1 MKFEVSNDFEK
12 ALKHLK
18 KKYPSLVSDVLAF
31 KEELTMNPL
40 LGIELFPNCRKARLA
55 IKSKGK
61 GKSGGGRIIF
71 YFKVVEDSILLLYLY
86 DKAEM
91 DSVSE
96 AFIKELL
103 KTS

>member
-1 MKFEVSNDFEK
+1 MGV
-12 ALKHLK
+12 
-18 KKYPSLVSDVLAF
+18 
-31 KEELTMNPL
+31 
-40 LGIELFPNCRKARLA
+40 ELFLNCRKARFA

-71 YFKVVEDSILLLYLY
+71 YFKVTEDSILLLYLY